1 MARSGEERT
10 ARRDPSGL
18 LPRDGQRE
26 RGRKNETHRFV
37 KSMPRPKLNAQ
48 STSSL
53 HLAEDLRSSAP
64 PFPFIV
70 AGARSIPPL
79 NLCFERTN
87 RSRSSQQSF
96 LD

>member
-1 MARSGEERT
+1 MSV
-10 ARRDPSGL
+10 RRDEIHPDSRLVPRGGE
-18 LPRDGQRE
+18 RDGAS
-26 RGRKNETHRFV
+26 ETYRLV
-37 KSMPRPKLNAQ
+37 KSIPSPKLNAQ

-70 AGARSIPPL
+70 AGARSTAPL